1 MRNPIYKISISFIVL
16 IILSFIIIQGLI
28 FINGNEKSEIEVDY
42 LIILGARLYG
52 EIPAPALLERLKI
65 SRDYLIENKDIKVI
79 VSGGQGI
86 DELIPEAHAMKKYL
100 VDNGIEPDRIVVED
114 KSTSTYENLL
124 YSLEI
129 LEEIDGREN
138 LKILIAT
145 NKHHIFRAKLIARRL
160 GVEPYGLPAEIP
172 PSILV
177 KSYIREYFAVI
188 KSFIFDR

>member
-100 VDNGIEPDRIVVED
+100 VGIIHGEWTI
-114 KSTSTYENLL
+114 
-124 YSLEI
+124 
-129 LEEIDGREN
+129 
-138 LKILIAT
+138 
-145 NKHHIFRAKLIARRL
+145 
-160 GVEPYGLPAEIP
+160 
-172 PSILV
+172 
-177 KSYIREYFAVI
+177 
-188 KSFIFDR
+188 

>member
-1 MRNPIYKISISFIVL
+1 MKSIIYKVSISFIIL
-16 IILSFIIIQGLI
+16 TILSFLLIHGLI
-28 FINGNEKSEIEVDY
+28 FTNGNKKSEAKVDY

-52 EIPAPALLERLKI
+52 DIPAPALLERLKT

-100 VDNGIEPDRIVVED
+100 VDNGIESDRIIVED

-138 LKILIAT
+138 LRILIAT
-145 NKHHIFRAKLIARRL
+145 NKHHIFRAKLIAKRL

-177 KSYIREYFAVI
+177 KSYMREYFAVI
-188 KSFIFDR
+188 KSLMFDR